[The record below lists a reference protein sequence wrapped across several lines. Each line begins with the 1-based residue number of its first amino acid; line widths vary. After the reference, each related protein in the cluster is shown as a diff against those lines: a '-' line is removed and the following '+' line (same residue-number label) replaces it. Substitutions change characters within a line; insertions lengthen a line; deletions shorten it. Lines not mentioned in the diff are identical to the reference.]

1 MMSGLTQSASIA
13 PPAPG
18 VLRVIR
24 PSAGRLTQLEDVFT
38 QQLHYEVV
46 GLIPDLASHLAGADW
61 TFCQR
66 TVQAL
71 LWAALTDEP
80 PHVVAGALRRL
91 GVVNRMAGFPEGQY
105 LGLAHALLRAVREL
119 TDDDWSTTLGSAWI
133 SYFQW
138 IQGHLVAGAQQ
149 APRPAPPQP
158 PSRPQPAGPA
168 GAAGAVGSAGTTG
181 LAGSAGAGSPAWPT
195 GRTGPGGP
203 GGPDGPDGPDGPG
216 GARPYLPA
224 PAPPGGVPQ
233 PEDAE
238 AELET
243 VAGLL
248 EDEDDEDTGYGQ
260 IMVSMTR
267 AARRGLP
274 QRPD

>member
-1 MMSGLTQSASIA
+1 MMSGLTQSASIT

-38 QQLHYEVV
+38 EQLHYEVV
-46 GLIPDLASHLAGADW
+46 GLIPDLASHLAGEDW

-119 TDDDWSTTLGSAWI
+119 TGIRRSTRTE
-133 SYFQW
+133 
-138 IQGHLVAGAQQ
+138 
-149 APRPAPPQP
+149 PEPA
-158 PSRPQPAGPA
+158 R
-168 GAAGAVGSAGTTG
+168 
-181 LAGSAGAGSPAWPT
+181 
-195 GRTGPGGP
+195 
-203 GGPDGPDGPDGPG
+203 
-216 GARPYLPA
+216 
-224 PAPPGGVPQ
+224 
-233 PEDAE
+233 E
-238 AELET
+238 AFT
-243 VAGLL
+243 H
-248 EDEDDEDTGYGQ
+248 
-260 IMVSMTR
+260 
-267 AARRGLP
+267 AARAVCR
-274 QRPD
+274 